1 MPRFVG
7 GQAAPARLL
16 AEKLTPFGTHSD
28 GEPPLVADC
37 ALAVRA
43 QERGDASPEER
54 ATPPLLIAFDRLL
67 STRTALAESTTR
79 APIYVG
85 VTFVS
90 PPPKKM
96 SVYPTGADLLW
107 SLRTMKLRLGKLLPI
122 QRTDDPTPRYFFP
135 SFTRL
140 SRFARRDGLSRH
152 HHSRHTAP
160 SSRSRTQALR
170 ASSGTERK
178 VVTG

>member
-54 ATPPLLIAFDRLL
+54 ATPPLLIASDRLYQRGRH
-67 STRTALAESTTR
+67 SPNRQREHRYTLAWPLYPR
-79 APIYVG
+79 RQRRCRCIPHAQIYC
-85 VTFVS
+85 
-90 PPPKKM
+90 
-96 SVYPTGADLLW
+96 GASEL
-107 SLRTMKLRLGKLLPI
+107 
-122 QRTDDPTPRYFFP
+122 
-135 SFTRL
+135 
-140 SRFARRDGLSRH
+140 
-152 HHSRHTAP
+152 
-160 SSRSRTQALR
+160 
-170 ASSGTERK
+170 
-178 VVTG
+178 